1 MSNQESEPDMK
12 LFWGCFIALIATA
25 FGFIVRAQVIGE
37 WGAEF
42 NSRKRNKAKSSESVF
57 ALCHQYRH
65 FQSDH

>member
-1 MSNQESEPDMK
+1 MTNQESKPDMK

-42 NSRKRNKAKSSESVF
+42 NLSKRNKARDIRCG
-57 ALCHQYRH
+57 ALAFRDQYRD
-65 FQSDH
+65 F